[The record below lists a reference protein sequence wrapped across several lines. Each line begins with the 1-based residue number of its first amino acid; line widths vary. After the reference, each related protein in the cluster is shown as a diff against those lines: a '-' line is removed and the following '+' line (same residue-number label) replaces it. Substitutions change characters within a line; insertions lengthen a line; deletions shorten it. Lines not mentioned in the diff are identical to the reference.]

1 MSTSIIATGET
12 IATATADVEPTR
24 PSLFG
29 KILAGYAAWIV
40 WRAQRHDLHRLESMD
55 DRMLADIGVARTEIG
70 HLVRFGRHGA

>member
-12 IATATADVEPTR
+12 IATATPEMEPTR
-24 PSLFG
+24 PSLIG
-29 KILAGYAAWIV
+29 KILTGYAAWIG
-40 WRAQRHDLHRLESMD
+40 WRAQRHALHRLESMD